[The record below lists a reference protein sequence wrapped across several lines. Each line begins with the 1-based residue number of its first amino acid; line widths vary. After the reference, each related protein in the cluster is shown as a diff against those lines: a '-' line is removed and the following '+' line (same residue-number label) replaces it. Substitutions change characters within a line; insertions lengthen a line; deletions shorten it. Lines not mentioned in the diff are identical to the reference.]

1 MTGLVPIL
9 LYHSISAEVTPQF
22 SRWAVHPDAFA
33 AHMTYLQDRRYTPVT
48 VSQLAKAIIDD
59 TIVLPERPVVITF
72 DDGLADFYTGALP
85 VLASRR
91 FAATLYIT
99 TGFVGRTSRWLS
111 PLGEGDRPML
121 TWSQIAEI
129 QAGGVECGAHTLSHP
144 QLDIISRAAAQN
156 EIIRCKSQLEQ
167 RIGQPVETFAYPS
180 GYYDVTLRRYV
191 REAGYLAACG
201 VKHAMSTT
209 TDDRFALARIMVT
222 GTGDTSVESFDRL
235 LMGEGLPIAPTRR
248 RLGTRG
254 WRLVRRTS
262 RLLKQHAY
270 SGADRAVG
278 NENDDAVTAAGH
290 ETASAAATETFT
302 DKT

>member
-1 MTGLVPIL
+1 VTNLVPIL
-9 LYHSISAEVTPQF
+9 LYHSISAEATPEFQK
-22 SRWAVHPDAFA
+22 WAVHPDTFA
-33 AHMTYLQDRRYTPVT
+33 GHMAYLRDHRYAPVT
-48 VSQLAKAIIDD
+48 VAQLAKAIIDP
-59 TIVLPERPVVITF
+59 TAALPEQPVVITF

-85 VLASRR
+85 VLMNCR

-111 PLGEGDRPML
+111 PLGEGNRPML

-144 QLDIISRAAAQN
+144 QLDIISRAAARN
-156 EIIRCKSQLEQ
+156 EIGRCKSRLEQ
-167 RIGQPVETFAYPS
+167 QLGQPVETFAYPS

-191 REAGYLAACG
+191 QEAGYLAACG

-209 TDDRFALARIMVT
+209 TDDRFALARIVVT
-222 GTGDTSVESFDRL
+222 DTNDKSVESFARL

-254 WRLVRRTS
+254 WRLVRRSS
-262 RLLKQHAY
+262 RLLRRHFYA
-270 SGADRAVG
+270 GADSARG
-278 NENDDAVTAAGH
+278 NEKDDTAAGDR
-290 ETASAAATETFT
+290 ETASTVVTETFA
-302 DKT
+302 DKS